1 MATRTEEVTT
11 GTTKGTTNKGKHAFS
26 GAGHIAGKDVKSLQA
41 FITKFNND
49 WSMTAAAALAYN
61 LQMAIVPIAIAT
73 LAILGLVIGTLSAQA
88 YNQLESQVFNAIPGI
103 TSAHSVLNAALLQLK
118 KSAGLLGTIAIVFA
132 VFNGS
137 RLFILMESCF
147 DIIYRL
153 LPRAP
158 LRQNL
163 IAIGMLLLFIVLIP
177 IMVVAAAGPAF
188 VLSYLKASPLGQI
201 PYIGVIFTVGGIL
214 GGLLA
219 SWIFFQCIYIVVPN
233 QPISWRRSW
242 LGAVV
247 AAVLLQIYLILFPL
261 YATHFLTG
269 YAGQALSLFILLIF
283 FYYFAV
289 ILLLGAE
296 VNAFFLEG
304 LRATPSDLITLVHTT
319 ASKHAGDQPAAN
331 LEKDAKLAQAVA
343 DERLSAASISTDTGD
358 KRPDV
363 APKAGITHEK
373 SQDTTSG
380 QPKRVSIK
388 ERLTHLLPRRKTQK
402 LEQPHQPKDRSKIWT
417 ALEFTVGTVLVFLV
431 ELRRVR
437 KRQRG

>member
-1 MATRTEEVTT
+1 MAAQTEEATT
-11 GTTKGTTNKGKHAFS
+11 GITKGAANKEKRAHS
-26 GAGHIAGKDVKSLQA
+26 GALGRAGKDVKSFQA

-49 WSMTAAAALAYN
+49 WAMTAAAALAYN

-73 LAILGLVIGTLSAQA
+73 LAILGLVIGTLNAQA
-88 YNQLESQVFNAIPGI
+88 YNQLESQIFNALPGI
-103 TSAHSVLNAALLQLK
+103 TSAHNVLSAALLQLK
-118 KSAGLLGTIAIVFA
+118 KSAGLLAVIAIVFA

-153 LPRAP
+153 RPRAP

-177 IMVVAAAGPAF
+177 IMVAAAAGPAF
-188 VLSYLKASPLGQI
+188 VLSYLKATPLGQI

-233 QPISWRRSW
+233 QPISLRCSW

-247 AAVLLQIYLILFPL
+247 AAVLLQVYLILFPL

-269 YAGQALSLFILLIF
+269 YTGQALSLFILLIF
-283 FYYFAV
+283 FFYFAV

-319 ASKHAGDQPAAN
+319 AGKHGGDQPAAN

-343 DERLSAASISTDTGD
+343 DERLSAVSISTDRED
-358 KRPDV
+358 KRPD
-363 APKAGITHEK
+363 ATAKASTPHED
-373 SQDTTSG
+373 SQATSRG
-380 QPKRVSIK
+380 QPKHESIK

-402 LEQPHQPKDRSKIWT
+402 PQQPHQPKDRSKIWT
-417 ALEFTVGTVLVFLV
+417 ALEVTVGTVLVFLV
-431 ELRRVR
+431 ELRRMR
-437 KRQRG
+437 KKQHG

>member
-1 MATRTEEVTT
+1 MATGTQEVGREKPEESTHKEKRV
-11 GTTKGTTNKGKHAFS
+11 HS
-26 GAGHIAGKDVKSLQA
+26 GALRVAQKDVKSFQA

-49 WSMTAAAALAYN
+49 WSMNFAAALAYN

-73 LAILGLVIGTLSAQA
+73 LAILGLVIGSLDAQA
-88 YNQLESQVFNAIPGI
+88 YNQLESQIFNALPGI

-118 KSAGLLGTIAIVFA
+118 KSAGLLAIIAIVFA
-132 VFNGS
+132 IFNGS

-153 LPRAP
+153 RPRTP

-188 VLSYLKASPLGQI
+188 VLSYLKATPMGQI
-201 PYIGVIFTVGGIL
+201 PYIGIIFTVGGIL

-219 SWIFFQCIYIVVPN
+219 SWIFFQCIYIIVPN
-233 QPISWRRSW
+233 QSISWRRSW

-269 YAGQALSLFILLIF
+269 YTGQALSLFILLIF
-283 FYYFAV
+283 FFYFAV

-304 LRATPSDLITLVHTT
+304 LRATPGDLITLVHTT
-319 ASKHAGDQPAAN
+319 AGKHAGDQPAAN
-331 LEKDAKLAQAVA
+331 LEKDPKLAQAVA
-343 DERLSAASISTDTGD
+343 DERLSAASISTDKGD
-358 KRPDV
+358 KQPDGT
-363 APKAGITHEK
+363 AKAGITRED

-380 QPKRVSIK
+380 QPKHESLK
-388 ERLTHLLPRRKTQK
+388 ERLTHLLPRRQTQK

-417 ALEFTVGTVLVFLV
+417 ALEVTVGTVLVFLV
-431 ELRRVR
+431 ELRRLR
-437 KRQRG
+437 KRQHG